1 MKYEIVSKS
10 SNGRSVGWTNGLK
23 MDVVEISELLRKL
36 KKARMNMKSGSAGS
50 VNGMIASAKGRNAFS

>member
-23 MDVVEISELLRKL
+23 IDVVEISELLRKL
-36 KKARMNMKSGSAGS
+36 KKARMNMKLDSAGS
-50 VNGMIASAKGRNAFS
+50 VHGMIASAEGRNAFS